1 MIYIIIQNAEK
12 LFASSFLRDI
22 NGEYLSLKD
31 TDDEEIK
38 FADQLNNIDR
48 GIKSIQKKL
57 FLCNIGSFFT
67 TKEIVLNSFETWRK
81 KCLSFNKNIC

>member
-1 MIYIIIQNAEK
+1 MIYIINQNAEK
-12 LFASSFLRDI
+12 SFASCFLRDI

-31 TDDEEIK
+31 TDDEEVK
-38 FADQLNNIDR
+38 FADQLNNIDKD
-48 GIKSIQKKL
+48 IKSIQKNV

-81 KCLSFNKNIC
+81 KC

>member
-1 MIYIIIQNAEK
+1 MIYIINQNAEK
-12 LFASSFLRDI
+12 LFASCFLRDI

-38 FADQLNNIDR
+38 FADQLNNIDK

-57 FLCNIGSFFT
+57 FLRNIGSFFT
-67 TKEIVLNSFETWRK
+67 TREIVLNSFETWRRK
-81 KCLSFNKNIC
+81 W